1 MGSLKCKTMKVLFIL
16 LVLITNQVYAQK
28 PKHKRLIEQ
37 IAALQVYIGYAQQG
51 YTIANK
57 GLTTVR
63 NIKNGDFNLHRDFI
77 SSFNKVN
84 PKIKGYTKIADIIAL
99 QIRIIKETKECL
111 RGVKDAKQFSRAEID
126 HCSMVFE
133 NVFNSSLENIEQLLA
148 IISDGELQM
157 KDDERLKRI
166 DALYADMQDK
176 YAFSSS
182 YSEEM
187 AVLTVQRMQ
196 QRADIQ
202 LSKRLNGLQ

>member
-1 MGSLKCKTMKVLFIL
+1 MKKILIVLL
-16 LVLITNQVYAQK
+16 LAGVQVHAQK

-77 SSFNKVN
+77 SSFKKVN
-84 PKIKGYTKIADIIAL
+84 PKIKGYAKVADIIAL
-99 QIRIIKETKECL
+99 QLRIISAIKECL
-111 RGVKDAKQFSRAEID
+111 KGVKEAKQFTNAEIE
-126 HCSMVFE
+126 HCSAVFQ
-133 NVFNSSLENIEQLLA
+133 NVLNASLENIEQLLE
-148 IISDGELQM
+148 IISDDELQM

-166 DALYADMQDK
+166 DALYTDMQDK

-182 YSEEM
+182 FSEEM
-187 AVLTVQRMQ
+187 AVLTVQRMH
-196 QRADIQ
+196 QRADIE
-202 LSKRLNGLQ
+202 LSKKLNGFQ

>member
-1 MGSLKCKTMKVLFIL
+1 MKKIMIL
-16 LVLITNQVYAQK
+16 LLFVCAEAHAQK

-51 YTIANK
+51 YGIANK

-77 SSFNKVN
+77 SSFKKVN
-84 PKIKGYTKIADIIAL
+84 PKIKGYAKVADIIAL
-99 QIRIIKETKECL
+99 QLRIISAIKECL
-111 RGVKDAKQFSRAEID
+111 KGVKEANQFSNTEID
-126 HCSMVFE
+126 HCAMVFQ
-133 NVFNSSLENIEQLLA
+133 NVLNASLENIEQLLE
-148 IISDGELQM
+148 IITDGEFQM

-166 DALYADMQDK
+166 DALYTDMQDK

-182 YSEEM
+182 FSEEM
-187 AVLTVQRMQ
+187 AVLTVQRMHH
-196 QRADIQ
+196 RADIE

>member
-1 MGSLKCKTMKVLFIL
+1 MKVLFIL
-16 LVLITNQVYAQK
+16 LVLITNHVYAQK

-77 SSFNKVN
+77 SSFSKVN
-84 PKIKGYTKIADIIAL
+84 PKIKSYTKIADIIAL

-166 DALYADMQDK
+166 AALYADMQDK

-196 QRADIQ
+196 HRADIQ

>member
-1 MGSLKCKTMKVLFIL
+1 MKILFLL
-16 LVLITNQVYAQK
+16 LVLASNQIYAQK

-77 SSFNKVN
+77 SSFKKVN
-84 PKIKGYTKIADIIAL
+84 PKIKGYAKVADVIAL

-111 RGVKDAKQFSRAEID
+111 RGVKDAKQFSKAEID

-133 NVFNSSLENIEQLLA
+133 NVLNSSLENMEQLLA
-148 IISDGELQM
+148 VISDGELQM

-176 YAFSSS
+176 FAFSSS
-182 YSEEM
+182 FSEEM
-187 AVLTVQRMQ
+187 ALLTVQRMH
-196 QRADIQ
+196 QRGDIE
-202 LSKRLNGLQ
+202 LSKKLNGLQ

>member
-1 MGSLKCKTMKVLFIL
+1 MKQILIVLL
-16 LVLITNQVYAQK
+16 LLACVQVHAQK

-37 IAALQVYIGYAQQG
+37 IAALQVYISYAQQG
-51 YTIANK
+51 YSIANK

-77 SSFNKVN
+77 SSFKKVN
-84 PKIKGYTKIADIIAL
+84 PKIKAYAKVADIIAL
-99 QIRIIKETKECL
+99 QLRIISAIKECL
-111 RGVKDAKQFSRAEID
+111 KGVKEARQLSIAEID
-126 HCSMVFE
+126 HCSMVFQ
-133 NVFNSSLENIEQLLA
+133 NVLNASLENLEQLLE
-148 IISDGELQM
+148 IISDGQLQM

-187 AVLTVQRMQ
+187 AVLTVQRMH
-196 QRADIQ
+196 QRADIE
-202 LSKRLNGLQ
+202 LSKKLNGLQ

>member
-1 MGSLKCKTMKVLFIL
+1 MKKILIVLL
-16 LVLITNQVYAQK
+16 LTAVQGHAQK

-51 YTIANK
+51 YSIANK

-77 SSFNKVN
+77 SSFKKVN
-84 PKIKGYTKIADIIAL
+84 PKIKGYAKVADIIAL
-99 QIRIIKETKECL
+99 QLRIILSIKECL
-111 RGVKDAKQFSRAEID
+111 KGVKEARQFSIAEID
-126 HCSMVFE
+126 HCSTVFQ
-133 NVFNSSLENIEQLLA
+133 NVLNASLENIDQLFE

-166 DALYADMQDK
+166 DALYTDMQDK

-182 YSEEM
+182 FSEEM
-187 AVLTVQRMQ
+187 AVLTVQRMH
-196 QRADIQ
+196 QRADIE
-202 LSKRLNGLQ
+202 LSKKLNGFQ

>member
-1 MGSLKCKTMKVLFIL
+1 MKQILIVLL
-16 LVLITNQVYAQK
+16 LLACVQVHAQK

-37 IAALQVYIGYAQQG
+37 IAALQVYISYAQQG
-51 YTIANK
+51 YSIANK

-77 SSFNKVN
+77 SSFKKVN
-84 PKIKGYTKIADIIAL
+84 PKIKAYAKVADIIAL
-99 QIRIIKETKECL
+99 QLRIISAIKECL
-111 RGVKDAKQFSRAEID
+111 KGVKEARQLSIAEID
-126 HCSMVFE
+126 HCSMVFQ
-133 NVFNSSLENIEQLLA
+133 NVLNASLENLEQLLE
-148 IISDGELQM
+148 IISDGQLQM

-187 AVLTVQRMQ
+187 AALTVQRMH
-196 QRADIQ
+196 QRADIE
-202 LSKRLNGLQ
+202 LSKKLNGLQ

>member
-1 MGSLKCKTMKVLFIL
+1 MKKILIVLL
-16 LVLITNQVYAQK
+16 LASVQAPAQN

-37 IAALQVYIGYAQQG
+37 IAALQMYIGYAKQG

-84 PKIKGYTKIADIIAL
+84 PKIKGYANVADIIAL
-99 QIRIIKETKECL
+99 QLRIISTVKECL
-111 RGVKDAKQFSRAEID
+111 KGVKDARQFSIAEID
-126 HCSMVFE
+126 RCSIVFQ
-133 NVFNSSLENIEQLLA
+133 NVLNSSLENIEQLLE
-148 IISDGELQM
+148 IITDSKLQM

-166 DALYADMQDK
+166 DALYTDMQDK

-182 YSEEM
+182 FSEEM
-187 AVLTVQRMQ
+187 ALLTLQRMH
-196 QRADIQ
+196 QRADIE

>member
-1 MGSLKCKTMKVLFIL
+1 MKQILIVLL
-16 LVLITNQVYAQK
+16 LLACVQVHAQK

-51 YTIANK
+51 YSIANK

-77 SSFNKVN
+77 SSFKKVN
-84 PKIKGYTKIADIIAL
+84 PKIKAYAKVADIIAL
-99 QIRIIKETKECL
+99 QLRIISAIKECL
-111 RGVKDAKQFSRAEID
+111 KGVKEARQLSIAEID
-126 HCSMVFE
+126 HCSMVFQ
-133 NVFNSSLENIEQLLA
+133 NVLNASLENLEQLLE
-148 IISDGELQM
+148 IISDGQLQM

-187 AVLTVQRMQ
+187 AVLTVQRMH
-196 QRADIQ
+196 QRADVE
-202 LSKRLNGLQ
+202 LSKKLNGLQ